1 MITAQL
7 RKRGGSGR
15 SSDPKLCTAIMQ
27 KEGTS
32 APEERRWF
40 ISHVAECVN
49 SSLVLNKIR
58 PCFLPITRN
67 VYFLTDFHTTALLL
81 CMYHYLSHFALPAPP
96 PWLWGSA
103 SRRELSCQVCVNLSD
118 TRWGRMEWSLLTAVF
133 TLFSV
138 LSRPAWRETLP
149 GALPVKDSGRKEGSQ
164 GRRAA
169 ARQWQKPGIISLP
182 PAACSGVPFLWNTP
196 IPCSLFQLSS
206 ASLVGEERGRG
217 AEEWEK
223 REQQRW

>member
-1 MITAQL
+1 MITTQL

-27 KEGTS
+27 KEETS

-58 PCFLPITRN
+58 PSFLPIIRN

-81 CMYHYLSHFALPAPP
+81 WMYHYLSHSALPVPP

-103 SRRELSCQVCVNLSD
+103 SRRQLSRRLCVD
-118 TRWGRMEWSLLTAVF
+118 VRQRWGKMEWSLLAAVF

-138 LSRPAWRETLP
+138 LGRPAFWEMLFRT
-149 GALPVKDSGRKEGSQ
+149 LPVKG
-164 GRRAA
+164 GRRG
-169 ARQWQKPGIISLP
+169 ARGTELLPSNDRIPG
-182 PAACSGVPFLWNTP
+182 
-196 IPCSLFQLSS
+196 
-206 ASLVGEERGRG
+206 
-217 AEEWEK
+217 
-223 REQQRW
+223 